1 MVIFLKMPLSEK
13 YLLEIVRY
21 INSNDV
27 TVTSFII
34 KEGTGTICFLRC
46 AIFTIKFILFYS
58 KPM

>member
-1 MVIFLKMPLSEK
+1 MPLSEN

-34 KEGTGTICFLRC
+34 KEGTGTIYFLRR

-58 KPM
+58 KLI